1 MSKPFQDQLRYAM
14 LGKMKEGTFCNEES
28 KSARLEIRAIELDVL
43 VDKKM
48 TTKQEKQGPQ
58 REDGF

>member
-1 MSKPFQDQLRYAM
+1 M